1 MTPTELFIAGLAS
14 CVGFYARRYLARHA
28 IAPEGLEVAADYTL
42 GARPARVT
50 DITIR
55 ITAAAL
61 TAERREAFLA
71 VASHRTVHNTL
82 AQTPTIDIRFEDEET
97 S

>member
-1 MTPTELFIAGLAS
+1 LSIAGLAS
-14 CVGFYARRYLARHA
+14 CVGFYARHDLARHA

-55 ITAAAL
+55 ITAPPAL

-71 VASHRTVHNTL
+71 VASHCTVHNTL
-82 AQTPTIDIRFEDEET
+82 AQTPPIDIRFEEDDT